1 MTDSEINYLF
11 SLAGGLSYS
20 SGSRNSATNAQ
31 LRKFVSLILETKN
44 AISPPVRK
52 TLTGEEIDSLIQ
64 TTTETI
70 KTDSRHTFEHGDY
83 TYTQLVQIVKAVEQH
98 YTSKEIKS

>member
-44 AISPPVRK
+44 AISPPVRRP
-52 TLTGEEIDSLIQ
+52 LTGEEIDSLIQ
-64 TTTETI
+64 TTI
-70 KTDSRHTFEHGDY
+70 KANKVGSCHTFEHGDY
-83 TYTQLVQIVKAVEQH
+83 TYTQLVQVVKAVEQQ